1 MIGGQ
6 VELAEKQFR
15 DLALPRKS
23 CSTKISRELVVSSPV
38 FSQLVHFAIVNSR
51 EQRAITK
58 TAYNH
63 EEITL
68 PPLPSLSLFLFS
80 FSSFA
85 EKQRF
90 QIIRRTPAMWNC
102 N

>member
-23 CSTKISRELVVSSPV
+23 CSTKISRELVVSSAV

-68 PPLPSLSLFLFS
+68 SPLSLSVFLFS
-80 FSSFA
+80 FF
-85 EKQRF
+85 F
-90 QIIRRTPAMWNC
+90 FRRKTTVSNYKAHTGDVEL
-102 N
+102 